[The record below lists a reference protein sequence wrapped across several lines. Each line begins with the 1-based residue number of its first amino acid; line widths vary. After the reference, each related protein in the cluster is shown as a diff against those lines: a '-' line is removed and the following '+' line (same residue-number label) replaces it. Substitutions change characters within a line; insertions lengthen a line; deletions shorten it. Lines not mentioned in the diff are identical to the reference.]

1 MAIQV
6 HSVDRGSLSDKAKIV
21 AGSLIMEINGHR
33 IHNFLE
39 LQYYAADDVL
49 NVHYRLP
56 DGTER
61 DVVIEQDWVNP
72 LGITPGEHKC
82 RDCANNCIFCF
93 IDQMPTGFRDTLNVK
108 DDDYTFSFVYGNY
121 ISLTNMSDY
130 DFQQIVEMQL
140 SPLYVSVHTTN
151 PVLRQKMMRYKQE
164 FDILARLK
172 YLSDN
177 DISLETQIVVVPGWN
192 DGEELR
198 KSLTDLSS
206 PELKIESIGVVPV
219 GLTKYRTG
227 LTELKIVDA
236 EEAEAIIAMSEE
248 IKEQFGSDNIYCSDE
263 LFIKAGREIPPED
276 YYNGYPQIENGIG
289 MIRLMLENWDMNRI
303 EWMETFIAIQ
313 DQIVFVTAVLA
324 APYIQKIVDEI
335 NQHIPGKSRVAVIR
349 NEFFGETVTVA
360 GLLTWEDI
368 ISQVNLQTREVP
380 ILPSSIFSIDDLT
393 IDNKKK
399 EDFEAEWKRE
409 VVIIDSLLEIED
421 KEESFYEI

>member
-1 MAIQV
+1 
-6 HSVDRGSLSDKAKIV
+6 
-21 AGSLIMEINGHR
+21 
-33 IHNFLE
+33 
-39 LQYYAADDVL
+39 
-49 NVHYRLP
+49 
-56 DGTER
+56 
-61 DVVIEQDWVNP
+61 
-72 LGITPGEHKC
+72 
-82 RDCANNCIFCF
+82 
-93 IDQMPTGFRDTLNVK
+93 
-108 DDDYTFSFVYGNY
+108 
-121 ISLTNMSDY
+121 MSDY